1 MDYSP
6 YISIG
11 CKSRSDHEPSR
22 TPKLVVYNLGFRFRP
37 KTHPKLGRFKHRS
50 IHRWPMKADSA
61 QALLCILVKWMV
73 WWPTGW
79 VKSCDVLRGVTE
91 IQSIADAKG
100 REWAIFP
107 LRFWSSYLLT
117 GYDISKA
124 HQYSTNQVI
133 QAATF
138 LSPFLNGWKWW
149 KTNFSLVMIWNHPFE
164 INTQNWLFRVPG
176 TYLSLYNIRWHI
188 YIYVHTVHT

>member
-1 MDYSP
+1 
-6 YISIG
+6 
-11 CKSRSDHEPSR
+11 
-22 TPKLVVYNLGFRFRP
+22 
-37 KTHPKLGRFKHRS
+37 
-50 IHRWPMKADSA
+50 MKADSA

-79 VKSCDVLRGVTE
+79 VKSSDVLRGVTE

-100 REWAIFP
+100 RERAIFP

-117 GYDISKA
+117 RYDISKV

-138 LSPFLNGWKWW
+138 FYLRFLNGWKWW
-149 KTNFSLVMIWNHPFE
+149 NTYFFISHDLVHQPIE
-164 INTQNWLFRVPG
+164 ITISNWLFWFPG
-176 TYLSLYNIRWHI
+176 TYLSLYNIRIQYTYI
-188 YIYVHTVHT
+188 YILYIFRDVHPPPAAPTKKCRSQQT